1 MAQVQS
7 PSRLSESSEQL
18 RFELQ
23 TRNLYTDFKQYPPE
37 PDQTERIVNSISAV
51 VEAVQPF
58 RSVDLKDSAFA
69 RLITLPNTPLTDI
82 GLIMLG
88 KQFGLNFA
96 SNLAQKTFPKFRA
109 LNILSKNKPI
119 FEKNVNYNI
128 TNNAQVS
135 GATNIQAYL
144 QRFLSFTKAEN
155 PLPVNLSNGKLMER
169 TGKGQLEFLFGDGK
183 TGGGINQNIY
193 KPGGAEYF
201 RAATISK
208 MDIED
213 RSAIIN
219 EDNKLFFNFVDGKFN
234 PYLKFSVNSQ
244 SQNRGNKAMINAY
257 NLAVFGSTSEVQS
270 QEYMPNQE
278 NVDVYLGQTDVRPKG
293 DFIDATIPELSNFH
307 LDNNNGLGLD
317 QKMNDQIVWG
327 KSGVDNETNE
337 RLRVLRGLD
346 EDNEF
351 YNIDE
356 NQDVYFKFNG
366 KSGLLAYTRNLL
378 NATEGKV
385 IDQTRKAFLD
395 GKGNLEGFN
404 GSGIWKSNNSRYAQE
419 SGFNDKRGLR
429 QHSPLDQ
436 YDRFAKAIR
445 FKGNSGYSKDGNN
458 EDSVLYES
466 VLPRIHPTVNDE
478 TGALN
483 NKNLT
488 FSLENL
494 AVQVVGD
501 NRQAFINDDSGTEI
515 PFCEKG
521 PFGGRMLWFPP
532 YGLELNETANAKY
545 DPTVMVGRSEPL
557 YTYMYSERS
566 ANLSFLML
574 MDYPPQVK
582 NFRGGTNKDIAEF
595 FAFGGDNYESPT
607 SVKDVDKL
615 EYELTLR
622 IKELEDFGKE
632 SYPDKTPSER
642 IRISFP
648 NDKPTEGEINTI
660 INDMYNEYHYEIN
673 SQIESSDGKTFGIN
687 EPIYN
692 TSGTSSL
699 EPVNPGE
706 LYNGPI
712 PEIDQYNVPYVRD
725 QRELDDYIYDLF
737 NKEEERK
744 FFKIVVVAGASKLF
758 SGPNE
763 EEYNEEL
770 GRRRAEATK
779 FFIESRIKIIF
790 GPSALKGENRIRIEF
805 GADDGSTGSEGAD
818 PENAT
823 VEAIPE
829 QETKEERYSLIS
841 FENTDVAPSTTRR
854 DLTPEE
860 QERKQ
865 QLETTISGLKREI
878 QRLKGAQ
885 FDDCTYEERKANNL
899 SNQDDGILHSY
910 QAIIDGKFYP
920 AFHSQTPEDFHKRL
934 TFLHQCT
941 RQGPPIKQKI
951 SKDAN
956 CIQRA
961 KNSVFGRQP
970 ICVLRIGDFLYTK
983 VVIET
988 ITFDYVDATWD
999 LNPEGWGMQPMLAK
1013 VNIQMK
1019 VIGGQSLKGP
1029 IDALQNAVSFNYYA
1043 NSTYSNKGI
1052 YILPSYAA
1060 AAQDAYNQGVSYTD
1074 FQNSEIAQEF
1084 ESKRSANLK
1093 TVSEIIREEKEK
1105 SEQE

>member
-1 MAQVQS
+1 MARVEN

-18 RFELQ
+18 RSELQ
-23 TRNLYTDFKQYPPE
+23 TRNLYTDFKEYPPE
-37 PDQTERIVNSISAV
+37 PDQTEKIVNSISAV

-58 RSVDLKDSAFA
+58 KSVDLKDSAFA

-88 KQFGLNFA
+88 KQFGLNFS
-96 SNLAQKTFPKFRA
+96 SNLAQQTFPKFKP
-109 LNILSKNKPI
+109 LNILSKNNPI

-144 QRFLSFTKAEN
+144 QRFLSFTKSEN
-155 PLPVNLSNGKLMER
+155 PLPVNVTNSELMER
-169 TGKGQLEFLFGDGK
+169 TGKGQLELLFGDGK
-183 TGGGINQNIY
+183 TGGGINMNIY

-219 EDNKLFFNFVDGKFN
+219 EDNKIFYNFIDDKFN
-234 PYLKFSVNSQ
+234 PYLRFSVNPQ
-244 SQNRGNKAMINAY
+244 SQNRGNKVMINAY
-257 NLAVFGSTSEVQS
+257 NLAVFGSNSEIQS
-270 QEYMPNQE
+270 QEYMPKQE
-278 NVDVYLGQTDVRPKG
+278 NVDTYLGQTDVRRKG
-293 DFIDATIPELSNFH
+293 DFLDSDIPEFSNFH
-307 LDNNNGLGLD
+307 LDNDNGLGLD
-317 QKMNDQIVWG
+317 QKTDDQVVWG
-327 KSGVDNETNE
+327 KSGVDTETNE
-337 RLRVLRGLD
+337 RLRVLRGLN
-346 EDNEF
+346 EDDEF
-351 YNIDE
+351 YDINE
-356 NQDVYFKFNG
+356 NRDVDLKFNG

-385 IDQTRKAFLD
+385 VDQTRKVFLD
-395 GKGNLEGFN
+395 GSGNLEGFN
-404 GSGIWKSNNSRYAQE
+404 GSGLWKSNNSRYAQE
-419 SGFNDKRGLR
+419 SGFNDKKGLR

-445 FKGNSGYSKDGNN
+445 FKGNSGYNKDGNN

-466 VLPRIHPTVNDE
+466 VLPRIHPTVNEE
-478 TGALN
+478 TGALE

-488 FSLENL
+488 FSIENL

-501 NRQAFINDDSGTEI
+501 NKQAFINDDSGTEI
-515 PFCEKG
+515 PYCEKG

-545 DPTVMVGRSEPL
+545 DPTVMVGRGEPI
-557 YTYMYSERS
+557 YTYIHSERS
-566 ANLSFLML
+566 ANLSFLMM

-582 NFRGGTNKDIAEF
+582 NYRGRTNKEIAEF
-595 FAFGGDNYESPT
+595 FTFGGDNYETPSKI
-607 SVKDVDKL
+607 KDVEKL
-615 EYELTLR
+615 EQEL
-622 IKELEDFGKE
+622 IIKKKELEDFGKE
-632 SYPDKTPSER
+632 SYPDKTPPPK

-648 NDKPTEGEINTI
+648 NDKPTDGEINSI

-673 SQIESSDGKTFGIN
+673 PQIESSDGTTFGIN
-687 EPIYN
+687 ASIYN
-692 TSGTSSL
+692 ASGTSSL
-699 EPVNPGE
+699 ESENPDE
-706 LYNGPI
+706 LYDGPV
-712 PEIDQYNVPYVRD
+712 PYIDQYSVPYVRGE
-725 QRELDDYIYDLF
+725 RELDDSIYNLF

-744 FFKIVVVAGASKLF
+744 FFKIVIEAGASKLF
-758 SGPNE
+758 NGPNE
-763 EEYNEEL
+763 QEYNEEL
-770 GRRRAEATK
+770 GRRRVEATQ
-779 FFIESRIKIIF
+779 FFIESRIKAIF

-805 GADDGSTGSEGAD
+805 GVPDGSTGSEKAD
-818 PENAT
+818 PKNDTE
-823 VEAIPE
+823 EAIPKE
-829 QETKEERYSLIS
+829 ETKRERYALVQ
-841 FENTDVAPSTTRR
+841 FENTDVTPSTTRR

-860 QERKQ
+860 EQRKI
-865 QLETTISGLKREI
+865 QLEVSVRTLKNKIAELKKI
-878 QRLKGAQ
+878 QFA
-885 FDDCTYEERKANNL
+885 DCTYEQRKSNNL

-941 RQGPPIKQKI
+941 RQGPSIKQKM
-951 SKDAN
+951 SKDGN
-956 CIQRA
+956 NIKRA

-970 ICVLRIGDFLYTK
+970 ICILRVGDFLYTK

-988 ITFDYVDATWD
+988 ITIDYVDATWD

-1013 VNIQMK
+1013 VNVQMK

-1043 NSTYSNKGI
+1043 NSSYSNKGI
-1052 YILPSYAA
+1052 YILPSYVA

-1074 FQNSEIAQEF
+1074 FQNSEIAEDF